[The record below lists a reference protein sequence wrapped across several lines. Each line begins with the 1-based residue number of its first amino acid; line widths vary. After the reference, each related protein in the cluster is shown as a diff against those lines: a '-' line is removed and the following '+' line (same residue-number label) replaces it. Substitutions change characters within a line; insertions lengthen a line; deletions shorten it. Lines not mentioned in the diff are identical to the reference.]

1 MTKTKALLMFVK
13 DGAII
18 NKSTRKEPLDFEKG
32 SEIERQR
39 DREVKLVVILGV
51 GEVRKK
57 RTGKNK

>member
-18 NKSTRKEPLDFEKG
+18 NKSTRKEPLDFFEKG
-32 SEIERQR
+32 CEIKRE
-39 DREVKLVVILGV
+39 REVKLVLILGV

-57 RTGKNK
+57 RKGKNK